1 MNVAI
6 ISRFMNIDLPYM
18 SMWFEYY
25 NTLGIKHF
33 YLYYIDNIF
42 FEIENI
48 LNYFPKEKVTIKHIK
63 LDSIEDSNN
72 VFFDFPF
79 IIKDEYILHIDSDEY
94 LYLNNENLYTF
105 LEKYKNVDAFYF
117 YWYMCP
123 SSELVINNFNEILK
137 NKISKKYIIYT
148 YKILC
153 KNKNIQ
159 FIKGYTHDVTFLNN
173 QNVIRKYMD
182 TPYFLIHFSYRGIQ
196 DCYYKCVY
204 QNLINHKDNHLILL
218 NNNKYKFCNQ
228 NIKSIKVNELPSRVL
243 VFLGELYNKNN
254 NFQINII
261 LPILQKIQ
269 YELYE
274 FIDKNNQDKI
284 NNEFKLLF
292 INRLQKI
299 MELQKNKKLQLDQ
312 NIILPNNNIKNYI
325 KSILLYNH
333 NIIIF
338 DS

>member
-1 MNVAI
+1 MNVCI
-6 ISRFMNIDLPYM
+6 TSRFMNIDLPYM
-18 SMWFEYY
+18 SIWFEYY

-42 FEIENI
+42 FNLEEI
-48 LNYFPKEKVTIKHIK
+48 LHYFPKEKVTIKNIK

-79 IIKDEYILHIDSDEY
+79 TIKEEYILHIDSDEY

-123 SSELVINNFNEILK
+123 SNELVINNFNELLQNK
-137 NKISKKYIIYT
+137 NSKKYIIKA

-153 KNKNIQ
+153 KNKNIK
-159 FIKGYTHDVTFLNN
+159 FMKGNTHDVTFLNN
-173 QNVIRKYMD
+173 QNINKKYMD
-182 TPYFLIHFSYRGIQ
+182 QPYFLIHFSYRGIQ
-196 DCYYKCVY
+196 DCYYKCMY
-204 QNLINHKDNHLILL
+204 QNLINHKDNHLTLD
-218 NNNKYKFCNQ
+218 KFKICNQ

-243 VFLGELYNKNN
+243 VFLGEIYNKNN
-254 NFQINII
+254 HFQINII

-299 MELQKNKKLQLDQ
+299 MELQKNKKLQLEQ